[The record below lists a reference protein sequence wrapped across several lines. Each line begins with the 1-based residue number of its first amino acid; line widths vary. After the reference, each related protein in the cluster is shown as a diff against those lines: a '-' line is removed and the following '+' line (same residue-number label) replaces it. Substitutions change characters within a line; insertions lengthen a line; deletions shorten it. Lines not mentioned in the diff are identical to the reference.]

1 MSKQKKVIVQTKQ
14 SDLQPTES
22 KLSASNTTVSR
33 APKSENTNELVFG
46 KRNYYWIIGGFVSMV
61 IGYLLM
67 TGGSMPSKDVW
78 DESLIYSFRRITLAP
93 FLILSGIVFQVVGIF
108 SKK

>member
-1 MSKQKKVIVQTKQ
+1 MSKQKKVIIQTKQ

-22 KLSASNTTVSR
+22 KLSSSNTQSSSISKVD
-33 APKSENTNELVFG
+33 NTTELVFG
-46 KRNYYWIIGGFVSMV
+46 KRNYLWIIGGFVIMV

-78 DESLIYSFRRITLAP
+78 DESLIYSFRRVTLAP
-93 FLILSGIVFQVVGIF
+93 FLILLGIVFQVVGIF

>member
-22 KLSASNTTVSR
+22 KFASVNTTSGV
-33 APKSENTNELVFG
+33 APKVENSSELVFG
-46 KRNYYWIIGGFVSMV
+46 KKNYLWIIGGFATMV
-61 IGYLLM
+61 IGYFLM
-67 TGGSMPSKDVW
+67 TGGHMPSKDVW

-93 FLILSGIVFQVVGIF
+93 FLILLGIVFQVIGIF
-108 SKK
+108 TKK